1 MTMIP
6 YDGHIHTDTGRGR
19 DSLLE
24 LIRAAEAAELELVV
38 LADSYES
45 VSDDARDRARVIVE
59 ANAKSSV
66 RIVPG
71 LEVAIRN
78 ESGFVD
84 LPDGHARLFPVVF
97 AALGGRT
104 EGIALDPPADKN
116 RYISHL
122 FRALFGVVEKKTIT
136 AIARPFN
143 IGQFPAPLSPSQLPV
158 SGLQDLATAMAEHE
172 TAFEISNQIHWWFP
186 ELDVAEFT
194 AEYAD
199 LMAIFGDRNVKFI
212 ISSDATC
219 AGGVGNTIYARR
231 LMKEAGVE
239 KSQVIN
245 LPKMI
250 ARRNEKDE

>member
-1 MTMIP
+1 MTTIP

-24 LIRAAEAAELELVV
+24 LTRAAEAAELTLAV
-38 LADSYES
+38 LADSYET
-45 VSDDARDRARVIVE
+45 VSDDVRDRARAIVD
-59 ANAKSSV
+59 ANTRSSV

-104 EGIALDPPADKN
+104 EGIAVDPPAGKD

-122 FRALFGVVEKKTIT
+122 FQALFGVVEKKTIT
-136 AIARPFN
+136 ALARPFN

-158 SGLQDLATAMAEHE
+158 SGLEDLAAAMAEHE

-186 ELDVAEFT
+186 EMDVSEFT
-194 AEYAD
+194 NEYAD
-199 LMAIFGDRNVKFI
+199 LVAIFGHRNVKFI
-212 ISSDATC
+212 ISSDATS
-219 AGGVGNTIYARR
+219 AGGVGNTLYARR
-231 LMKEAGVE
+231 LMKAAGVE
-239 KSQVIN
+239 KSQVID

-250 ARRNEKDE
+250 SRRSDKDE